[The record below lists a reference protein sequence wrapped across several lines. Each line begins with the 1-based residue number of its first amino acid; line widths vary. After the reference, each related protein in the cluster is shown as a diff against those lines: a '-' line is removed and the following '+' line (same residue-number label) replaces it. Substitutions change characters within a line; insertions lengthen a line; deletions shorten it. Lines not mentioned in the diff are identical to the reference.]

1 MKKHI
6 ACVVDTT
13 ALIESL
19 ILRKVDEMGTNS
31 VRRLRIGGMSNA
43 CPEGEALH
51 LRSSESLLAEQRQ
64 CDVSGQPH
72 QHSQRQ

>member
-51 LRSSESLLAEQRQ
+51 LRSSDAKTYLRSH
-64 CDVSGQPH
+64 CWPTSG
-72 QHSQRQ
+72 SVT